1 MQAGGKYAFGLMDS
15 DKKEIGREIQML
27 EAKFFRDY
35 KHSYMILPCKSR
47 QPEKS
52 YQCRQLT
59 SNKIEE
65 ILRCSMRH
73 VNGMTYFYYDISS
86 RTTMES
92 LYRDRQMS
100 YRQIRELF
108 EQLYQMY
115 CRVGDYFMDETR
127 LVLSPEY
134 IFYDLSRKKYIGL
147 YYPDYEEDRPYEKL
161 MDYLLEHMDN
171 EDERLADSIYQIY
184 ERAEDSGFSLWDA
197 LQILG
202 NSEEQEEKSE
212 RETGEPGERRGDIFL
227 LPGNASSENEKVEP
241 VYTQT
246 DMHDFRE
253 NAFASWEERDD
264 KPAPAKKKS
273 PFSVFVAVFS
283 ALGIAGVVYIYGSYE
298 LSDEEIMTLLGCGA
312 LLGVCLIAGLTG
324 ILKGG
329 VKKGKKETAVEGET
343 ERKFSE
349 ERNDRYL
356 PTYESDFSEHAQN
369 RESVSLEH
377 VLSRDRE
384 PGLPVPVRKRE
395 DVPEEEICGNTV
407 FFDSAKMAEHKLYAL
422 DKKNKKHIEL
432 TKFPFTVGKMAGCV
446 DCVLEDDS
454 VSRIHARFERV
465 GDVIQLTDMN
475 STNGTFRNGLRMQP
489 QETVE
494 IEPGDEIRFGKLN
507 YCYR

>member
-1 MQAGGKYAFGLMDS
+1 
-15 DKKEIGREIQML
+15 ML

-100 YRQIRELF
+100 YGQIHELF

-127 LVLSPEY
+127 LVFLPAC

-147 YYPDYEEDRPYEKL
+147 YYPDYEEERPYEAL

-171 EDERLADSIYQIY
+171 EDERLADCIYQIY
-184 ERAEDSGFSLWDA
+184 ERAEDNGFSLWDA
-197 LQILG
+197 LQIMG
-202 NSEEQEEKSE
+202 ESEKQKEKPDKD
-212 RETGEPGERRGDIFL
+212 TQEPGGQRRDIFL
-227 LPGNASSENEKVEP
+227 LPGNDSSENETAGQT
-241 VYTQT
+241 YTQA
-246 DMHDFRE
+246 DVRDFRE
-253 NAFASWEERDD
+253 NASAPWEEKEG
-264 KPAPAKKKS
+264 KPEAPEPVKKKS
-273 PFSVFVAVFS
+273 PFSVFVALLS
-283 ALGIAGVVYIYGSYE
+283 ALGIAGIAYIYGSYE
-298 LSDEEIMTLLGCGA
+298 LSDKEILTLLGCGA

-324 ILKGG
+324 ILKGAA
-329 VKKGKKETAVEGET
+329 KRGKKKAAAEGET
-343 ERKFSE
+343 DKTFLDGMEDF
-349 ERNDRYL
+349 YL
-356 PTYESDFSEHAQN
+356 PGQEQ
-369 RESVSLEH
+369 VSLEH
-377 VLSRDRE
+377 VLSRERE
-384 PGLPVPVRKRE
+384 PGQPAPARKRK
-395 DVPEEEICGNTV
+395 DVPEEEVCGNTV
-407 FFDSAKMAEHKLYAL
+407 FFDSAKIAEHKLYAL
-422 DKKNKKHIEL
+422 DRKNKKHIEL
-432 TKFPFTVGKMAGCV
+432 NKFPFTVGKMAGCV
-446 DCVLEDDS
+446 DCVLADDS
-454 VSRIHARFERV
+454 VSRIHARFEKV

-475 STNGTFRNGLRMQP
+475 STNGTYRNGLRMQP

>member
-1 MQAGGKYAFGLMDS
+1 
-15 DKKEIGREIQML
+15 ML

-100 YRQIRELF
+100 YGQIKELF
-108 EQLYQMY
+108 EQFYYMY
-115 CRVGDYFMDETR
+115 CKVGDYFMDETK
-127 LVLSPEY
+127 LVFSPEY
-134 IFYDLSRKKYIGL
+134 VFYDLSRKKYIGL
-147 YYPDYEEDRPYEKL
+147 YYPDYAEERPYEAL
-161 MDYLLEHMDN
+161 MDYLLERMDN
-171 EDERLADSIYQIY
+171 RDERLADCIYQIY

-197 LQILG
+197 LQIFG
-202 NSEEQEEKSE
+202 EVEEQEEKTE
-212 RETGEPGERRGDIFL
+212 RKEKDPGEQRGDIFL
-227 LPGNASSENEKVEP
+227 LPDNTDVENQKPERL
-241 VYTQT
+241 YAHA
-246 DMHDFRE
+246 DMHDAQE
-253 NAFASWEERDD
+253 NAFAVWEEKED
-264 KPAPAKKKS
+264 KTASVKRKS
-273 PFSVFVAVFS
+273 PFSAFVAVFS
-283 ALGIAGVVYIYGSYE
+283 ALGIAGIVYLYGSYE
-298 LSDEEIMTLLGCGA
+298 LSDEETMTLLGCGA
-312 LLGVCLIAGLTG
+312 LLGVCLIAGLAG

-329 VKKGKKETAVEGET
+329 GKKGRKETPGEREAGRQLSEGM
-343 ERKFSE
+343 
-349 ERNDRYL
+349 NDPYL
-356 PTYESDFSEHAQN
+356 SAH
-369 RESVSLEH
+369 ESVTLEHVQNGEPASLEH
-377 VLSRDRE
+377 VLSRERE
-384 PGLPVPVRKRE
+384 PVQYIPAPKRRDAPE
-395 DVPEEEICGNTV
+395 EEEICGNTV
-407 FFDSAKMAEHKLYAL
+407 FFDSTKIVEHKLYAL

-446 DCVLEDDS
+446 DCVLADNS
-454 VSRIHARFERV
+454 VSRIHARFEKV

-475 STNGTFRNGLRMQP
+475 STNGTYRNGLRMQP

-494 IEPGDEIRFGKLN
+494 IEPGDEIRFGKLD